1 MTAIQNQNSHND
13 LSTATYGQTRHRD
26 YDMAIL
32 PWGATEPSMIHP
44 PVRSFSSTDDGKPV
58 EKGTQRSTSSVTISD
73 SPPRSGSGHVSLTDL
88 PKRSAASPDTAGT
101 SECMSST

>member
-32 PWGATEPSMIHP
+32 PWAP
-44 PVRSFSSTDDGKPV
+44 PNLT
-58 EKGTQRSTSSVTISD
+58 TSICHT
-73 SPPRSGSGHVSLTDL
+73 
-88 PKRSAASPDTAGT
+88 
-101 SECMSST
+101 